1 MIEKSE
7 VVSIIS
13 TTLLHCIYGTDKAK
27 EQYHCSF
34 GLNEQYLASFESDTF
49 KFSAFD
55 NSGHVRAFE
64 ICNHPFFIATSY
76 QPERMA
82 FQNILHPIVDHFVLA
97 AIKRSSINS

>member
-27 EQYHCSF
+27 EQYNCSF
-34 GLNEQYLASFESDTF
+34 GLNEQLASFESDKF

-55 NSGHVRAFE
+55 NLGHV
-64 ICNHPFFIATSY
+64 
-76 QPERMA
+76 
-82 FQNILHPIVDHFVLA
+82 
-97 AIKRSSINS
+97 